1 MRSLRHRLL
10 SVFFL
15 AIFLVTVLTPDKV
28 SAHLFQ
34 SGSWIRSSLHANS
47 MMGMAGILAQGI
59 GGLQVNIDSVRNLS
73 VSNLSYNNGRL
84 YANIENKPVNVEVNP
99 KIVHEAIR
107 VMEHTDKHVFQ
118 VSLDS
123 TAVGNIRYI
132 DEALKDTTIGE
143 LLFDADLDFASVVD
157 GSESEYLLDSQ
168 MYPYNKGLDLLD
180 NHDDYRKLP
189 DKWINPPVSWSQIYF
204 HFNPMVPGLVQLEFN
219 PQIFFIT
226 ASGHPVEVSKE
237 IEELGKLPYEPLK
250 EDVRNNPLT
259 YINNVPAL
267 KRAAS
272 ITATLGL
279 VAAGCQKPASCL
291 NLKHQAWISSILTHL
306 SNERKEKEG
315 NANQLRIEQVQKARM
330 DFMNQ
335 WDEYSFQK
343 FDHVNNSDITWADA
357 YDAVQR
363 GAKTL
368 SQEDLTDSL
377 LSYMKVLLKPEELKK
392 VTESISNNERIRIEN
407 SLSERARELSKQK
420 FLNNS
425 VPPNDSL
432 LMAASAVT
440 SAWDGDTKAAQ
451 EKLDLAIKFSN
462 NYPGTRF
469 QVIKM
474 GYFVGQIIKKEKKSM
489 GEEIDLR
496 MQFEQRKAKVK
507 AYDEIDHCLD
517 HYLKGYE
524 KKSLLIC
531 IPEYKDKQTKDLRI
545 DTLRI
550 LETYAR
556 DSGLYK
562 YVPRRDLA
570 WLHGRFAYLIGNE
583 INDLTQKK
591 DRLRFLSAYTQEAQ
605 PGWHRW
611 KLHQL
616 ENKMRI
622 SLGMKPHPT
631 DWRSLISGLAIG
643 VAILDLVR
651 QSLKKGVA

>member
-10 SVFFL
+10 SVFVL
-15 AIFLVTVLTPDKV
+15 AIFLVNVLTPDKV
-28 SAHLFQ
+28 SAHIFQ
-34 SGSWIRSSLHANS
+34 SGSWIRSSLHVNTTI
-47 MMGMAGILAQGI
+47 GMAGILAQGI

-99 KIVHEAIR
+99 KIVQEAIR
-107 VMEHTDKHVFQ
+107 VMEHTDKQVFQ

-123 TAVGNIRYI
+123 TAVGNIPYI
-132 DEALKDTTIGE
+132 DEFLKDTTIGE
-143 LLFDADLDFASVVD
+143 LLLEADLDFAGVVD
-157 GSESEYLLDSQ
+157 GSQYLPDSQ
-168 MYPYNKGLDLLD
+168 IKYPYEKGLYLLD

-189 DKWINPPVSWSQIYF
+189 DKWINPPVSWSQIYL

-219 PQIFFIT
+219 PQVFFLT

-237 IEELGKLPYEPLK
+237 IEELGELPYEPLK
-250 EDVRNNPLT
+250 QDVRNNPLT
-259 YINNVPAL
+259 YINTVPAL

-306 SNERKEKEG
+306 SNKREEKED
-315 NANQLRIEQVQKARM
+315 NANQLRIEQVQKARSN
-330 DFMNQ
+330 FMNK
-335 WDEYSFQK
+335 WDEHSFQK
-343 FDHVNNSDITWADA
+343 FHPDNNSDITWADA

-377 LSYMKVLLKPEELKK
+377 LSYMKVLLKPEESKK
-392 VTESISNNERIRIEN
+392 VIESLSEKEKTRIEL
-407 SLSERARELSKQK
+407 SLSERAIKLAKQK

-440 SAWDGDTKAAQ
+440 SAWNGDTKAAQ
-451 EKLDLAIKFSN
+451 EKLDLAIKLSN
-462 NYPGTRF
+462 NYPGTRL
-469 QVIKM
+469 QVVKM
-474 GYFVGQIIKKEKKSM
+474 GYFVGQIIKKENKSL
-489 GEEIDLR
+489 GQEIDLR
-496 MQFEQRKAKVK
+496 MRFEQRKAKVK
-507 AYDEIDHCLD
+507 AYDEIDQCLKD
-517 HYLKGYE
+517 YE
-524 KKSLLIC
+524 KKNLLNC
-531 IPEYKDKQTKDLRI
+531 IPKDISIKDKQTKDLG
-545 DTLRI
+545 TYKLRI

-591 DRLRFLSAYTQEAQ
+591 DRLRFLSAYTQKAQ

-631 DWRSLISGLAIG
+631 DWRSLMLGVAIG
-643 VAILDLVR
+643 VAILDVVQQL
-651 QSLKKGVA
+651 LKRRWA